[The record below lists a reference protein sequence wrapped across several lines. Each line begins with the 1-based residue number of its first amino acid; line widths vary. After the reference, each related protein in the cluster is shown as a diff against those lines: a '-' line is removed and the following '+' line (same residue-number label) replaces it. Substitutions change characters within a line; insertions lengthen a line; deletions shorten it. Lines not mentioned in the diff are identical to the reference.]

1 MSEELENIIDTPL
14 PEMLESKFLEYA
26 EETIV
31 DRALPKIQDGLKPA
45 QRYTLWAMKDMGLSH
60 TAMHRKCAKVVGH
73 VIGTYH
79 PHGDISAYDALV
91 GLAQPWTKRYPL
103 VDFHGK

>member
-14 PEMLESKFLEYA
+14 SEMLESKFLEYA

-45 QRYTLWAMKDMGLSH
+45 QRYTLWAMKDMGLTH

-79 PHGDISAYDALV
+79 PHGSEKSLS
-91 GLAQPWTKRYPL
+91 TTM
-103 VDFHGK
+103 

>member
-1 MSEELENIIDTPL
+1 MSEELKNIIDTPL

-60 TAMHRKCAKVVGH
+60 AAMHRKCAKVVGH

-103 VDFHGK
+103 IDFHGK

>member
-1 MSEELENIIDTPL
+1 M
-14 PEMLESKFLEYA
+14 MESKFLEYA

-31 DRALPKIQDGLKPA
+31 SRALPKIQDGLKPS
-45 QRYTLWAMKDMGLSH
+45 QRYTLWAMKEMGLTH
-60 TAMHRKCAKVVGH
+60 TAMHRKCAKVVGV

-79 PHGDISAYDALV
+79 PHGDISAYEALV

-103 VDFHGK
+103 IDFHGKKIAV